1 MAQVDGPPADVF
13 SLGITLFALLFGS
26 LPWAEP
32 SMDNS
37 DYAAFVRR
45 YKDMH
50 GSRSGMLT

>member
-26 LPWAEP
+26 LPWTEP

-45 YKDMH
+45 YEDMH
-50 GSRSGMLT
+50 GSRSGMPP